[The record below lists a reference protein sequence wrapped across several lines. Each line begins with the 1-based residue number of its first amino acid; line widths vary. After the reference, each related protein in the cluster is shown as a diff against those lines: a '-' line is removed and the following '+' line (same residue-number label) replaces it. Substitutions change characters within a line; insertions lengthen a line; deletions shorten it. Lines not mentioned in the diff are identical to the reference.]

1 MRRKYMLKFIGLVM
15 LLTARFFVHAQS
27 CTPDQSYT
35 EPGFY
40 PDTLPHGEEN
50 VAYSHTL
57 HIRVIED
64 TIAVVG
70 GQNVLADIDS
80 AVLEEIIGLP
90 DGFTYSCDKPG
101 CVYIPDSVGCAT
113 LVGTPKP
120 KDVGTYDL
128 KMVVALYATIYGS
141 FSAEQTDTLDQFTL
155 TINGDGIASIQNN
168 RSINI
173 RVYPNP
179 GNGFYRL
186 SERVSFAVFDYS
198 GKEVLKEEGKEV
210 DLRNFENG
218 VYTLT
223 IFDGSTRRTVRLL
236 KI

>member
-1 MRRKYMLKFIGLVM
+1 MRKKYTLKFIGLGAM
-15 LLTARFFVHAQS
+15 LLSCFFVQAQF

-40 PDTLPHGEEN
+40 PDTLPHAEEN

-64 TIAVVG
+64 TLAMVG
-70 GQNVLADIDS
+70 GQTVLADVDS
-80 AVLEEIIGLP
+80 AVLVEIIGLP
-90 DGFTYSCDKPG
+90 DGFTYTCDKVG

-113 LVGTPKP
+113 LEGTPKP
-120 KDVGTYDL
+120 KDVGTHDL
-128 KMVVALYATIYGS
+128 KMVVTLYAKIFGS
-141 FSAEQTDTLDQFTL
+141 FSVDQTDTLDQFSL
-155 TINGDGIASIQNN
+155 TINGDGIASIQDNGLKT
-168 RSINI
+168 I

-179 GNGFYRL
+179 GSGFYRL

-198 GKEVLKEEGKEV
+198 GKEVLREEGKEV
-210 DLRNFENG
+210 DIRNLENG

-223 IFDGSTRRTVRLL
+223 IFDGGTRRTVRLL